1 MRITA
6 RAERPAG
13 VEAATMVSRVDMLKG
28 SIPIGS
34 DLGGKRCHKLEKA
47 GRKGRE
53 WQSSFITVDIHRF
66 LTPSVA
72 QAIASAHGTPC
83 YVYDEAT
90 LQAQADAMLAFPNAY
105 GLTARFA
112 MKACPNAAILKLFLA
127 KGLHFDAS
135 SGYEVR
141 RAIRAGVPAE
151 RISLSS
157 QELPE
162 DFADL
167 LKLGIQVNAC
177 SLLQLERIGQALPGQ
192 AVGIRFNPGRGSGG
206 TGKTNVGGPDSSFG
220 IWFEW
225 ADQVKAMATKYKLKV
240 IRIHTHIGSG
250 SDPVVW
256 QEVSAASLALVKS
269 FSEVHTLNL
278 GGGYKVARVAA
289 EKGTDPQIVGA
300 PVRAAFEK
308 FAKEDGRKLKLEIEP
323 GTFLVANAGAVL
335 SRVQDV
341 VTTDTRKFIKLDS
354 GMTEILRPSL
364 YGSQHPVHLY
374 PARDT
379 GKTADYVV
387 VGHCCESGD
396 LISCAPG
403 EPETLAT
410 RALPEAQAGDL
421 CVLGGAGAYCAGMST
436 KNYNSFPEAPEV
448 LLLANGT
455 ARLIRRRQTLEQI
468 LQNEILD

>member
-1 MRITA
+1 
-6 RAERPAG
+6 
-13 VEAATMVSRVDMLKG
+13 LKR
-28 SIPIGS
+28 
-34 DLGGKRCHKLEKA
+34 LVGK
-47 GRKGRE
+47 KGNGKVVA
-53 WQSSFITVDIHRF
+53 ITVDTHPF
-66 LTPSVA
+66 LTPAIA
-72 QAIASAHGTPC
+72 QAIASAHGTPSF
-83 YVYDEAT
+83 VYDEAT
-90 LQAQADAMLAFPNAY
+90 LQAQADAMLSFPNAF

-112 MKACPNAAILKLFLA
+112 MKACPNAAILRLFLA

-141 RAIRAGVPAE
+141 RAVKAGVPAD

-162 DFADL
+162 DFAEL
-167 LKLGIQVNAC
+167 LKLGVQLNAC
-177 SLLQLERIGQALPGQ
+177 SLSQLERVGHALPGHS
-192 AVGIRFNPGRGSGG
+192 VGIRFNPGRGSGG
-206 TGKTNVGGPDSSFG
+206 NGKTNVGGPDSSFG

-225 ADQVKAMATKYKLKV
+225 ADQVKAIVAQHKLKV
-240 IRIHTHIGSG
+240 TRIHTHIGSG

-256 QEVSAASLALVKS
+256 QEVSAASLALVKA
-269 FSEVHTLNL
+269 FPEVHTLNL

-289 EKGTDPQIVGA
+289 EKGTDPQIVGV

-335 SRVQDV
+335 CRVQDV
-341 VTTDTRKFIKLDS
+341 VSTDTRKFIKLDS

-364 YGSQHPVHLY
+364 YGSQHPVYLY
-374 PARDT
+374 PAKAA
-379 GKTADYVV
+379 GKKVDYVV

-410 RALPEAQAGDL
+410 RQLPEAQAGDL
-421 CVLGGAGAYCAGMST
+421 CVIGGAGAYCAGMST

-448 LLLANGT
+448 LLMTNGT
-455 ARLIRRRQTLEQI
+455 ARLIRRRQSLEQI